1 MVLIMEYEKS
11 EGVSHSAAKR
21 KVAQSIEEAAIKVV
35 GVLDSSGTELGR
47 MCLMMKRCLLR

>member
-1 MVLIMEYEKS
+1 MEYEKS

-21 KVAQSIEEAAIKVV
+21 KVALSIEEAAIKVM